1 MPAVAV
7 VLALAAAVLHATWN
21 LMLARSRDTDAALVV
36 AMLSGV
42 AVLGPVALLA
52 GPRIDIE
59 AIPYVVASSAFELAY
74 FVLLAAAYRRADLS
88 LVYPVSRGLAPVF
101 VLVVGVALGATTTV
115 AQVAGIVLIGLGVVL
130 VRGLAAGRARG
141 SDLAVAALIAALI
154 CGYTVVDKAG
164 LGHADPLTY
173 LVLVVGLPALAYA
186 AILARR
192 RGAKSLRRAVTP
204 TVVVGGIFVVGA
216 YGFVLAALAIAPAAP
231 VAALRETS
239 VVIATAMAGLVLG
252 ERVTRVRL
260 VGAAIVATGI
270 ALVVVG

>member
-1 MPAVAV
+1 
-7 VLALAAAVLHATWN
+7 
-21 LMLARSRDTDAALVV
+21 
-36 AMLSGV
+36 
-42 AVLGPVALLA
+42 
-52 GPRIDIE
+52 
-59 AIPYVVASSAFELAY
+59 
-74 FVLLAAAYRRADLS
+74 
-88 LVYPVSRGLAPVF
+88 
-101 VLVVGVALGATTTV
+101 
-115 AQVAGIVLIGLGVVL
+115 
-130 VRGLAAGRARG
+130 
-141 SDLAVAALIAALI
+141 
-154 CGYTVVDKAG
+154 
-164 LGHADPLTY
+164 LTY

-192 RGAKSLRRAVTP
+192 RGATSLRRAVTP

-216 YGFVLAALAIAPAAP
+216 YGLVLAALAIAPAAP

>member
-7 VLALAAAVLHATWN
+7 ALALAAAVLHALWN
-21 LMLARSRDTDAALVV
+21 LMLARSRDKDAALVV

-42 AVLGPVALLA
+42 AVIGPVALLA
-52 GPRIDIE
+52 GPRIGSE
-59 AIPYVVASSAFELAY
+59 AMPYVVASSAFELAY

-101 VLVVGVALGATTTV
+101 VLLVGVALGTATTI

-130 VRGLAAGRARG
+130 VSGVASGRARG
-141 SDLAVAALIAALI
+141 SHLALAATIAALI

-164 LGHADPLTY
+164 LHHADPLTY

-186 AILARR
+186 ALLAHR
-192 RGAKSLRRAVTP
+192 RGLEPLRAAVTP
-204 TVVVGGIFVVGA
+204 TVVAGGIFVVGA
-216 YGFVLAALAIAPAAP
+216 YGLVLAALAIAPAAP

-239 VVIATAMAGLVLG
+239 VVVATAMAGLVLG

-260 VGAAIVATGI
+260 AGAAVVAAGI
-270 ALVVVG
+270 ALVVAG